1 MNDMKDHRNNE
12 QVRSAGVI
20 VLVGKDFALKRLERD
35 FKLRVGRA
43 HLSFDYMLGAR
54 SLRTGKLRN
63 KRSKDRESKYLHA
76 IRS

>member
-1 MNDMKDHRNNE
+1 MNLSVTNIFRTVVVNDMKDHRNNE

-43 HLSFDYMLGAR
+43 AFE
-54 SLRTGKLRN
+54 LRLYAGRKEPAHWQIE
-63 KRSKDRESKYLHA
+63 K
-76 IRS
+76 